1 MGTHTEAEEISLGL
15 MERGGLIVMISGAL
29 TIIGI
34 ILTFILEAQIL
45 YLLLAIEIVLGV
57 AGFVFGIVV
66 WGSGWM
72 LRED

>member
-66 WGSGWM
+66 CGSGWM